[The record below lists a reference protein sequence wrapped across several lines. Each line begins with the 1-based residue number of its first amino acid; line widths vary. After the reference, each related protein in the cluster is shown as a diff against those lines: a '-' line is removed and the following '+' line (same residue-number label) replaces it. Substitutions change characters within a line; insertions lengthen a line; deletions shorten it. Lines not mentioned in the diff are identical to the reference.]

1 MLGDVKELRRLP
13 NRLEHKIHLLSFC
26 CVHFNLAIL
35 YLVCY
40 YSVSNDFPRKEIIIL
55 NDIFKYE
62 HRKADIGKRIKEL
75 RKRQGLTQE
84 ELTNRLFDIAPTK
97 ERVMG
102 QTTVSSWERGVTL
115 PPLERM
121 IALAT
126 IFDCDVAYLLG
137 DYDKKKKDNSDICD
151 MTGLSEKAVSR
162 LLLYKSQYSDNVDS
176 LNFLLESGNLEDA
189 LCYIHEYSEALY
201 YVKQLRECREKQI
214 AAVSTSGEAYK
225 PNSKLL
231 NAISAG
237 TEKADLC
244 EYNLST
250 RFGFIVQEIKR
261 KVEAEFNASKEG

>member
-26 CVHFNLAIL
+26 CIHFNLAIL

-40 YSVSNDFPRKEIIIL
+40 YSVRNDFVRMGIIIL

-97 ERVMG
+97 ERVIG

-126 IFDCDVAYLLG
+126 IFDCDVAYMLG
-137 DYDKKKKDNSDICD
+137 DYSKEKKDSSDICD
-151 MTGLSEKAVSR
+151 MTGLSSKALSQ
-162 LLLYKSQYSDNVDS
+162 LLRYKEQYPDYIDS
-176 LNFLLESGNLEDA
+176 LNFLLESDNFEDV
-189 LCYIHEYSEALY
+189 LY
-201 YVKQLRECREKQI
+201 YIYECDNALRYVGMLR
-214 AAVSTSGEAYK
+214 AVRQKRLKSIDNVRDYT
-225 PNSKLL
+225 PDLNLL
-231 NAISAG
+231 NTINNG
-237 TEKADLC
+237 QEKANSCKL
-244 EYNLST
+244 NLST
-250 RFGFIVQEIKR
+250 QFGFIVQELER
-261 KVEAEFNASKEG
+261 KVESEFNTSKEG